1 MGLAERKT
9 GKGTR
14 ARLRI
19 GIAVFLAV
27 GVCAALFRVFLD
39 SPVGHAHPVIILDID
54 TLRADHLGCYGYRR
68 NTSPRIDELAS
79 QGTVFDWAFAQ
90 APNTPPSQA
99 SILTSLYPRTHGRMT
114 GKDRLPEEVT
124 TLAEVMQAGGFT
136 TAAFVDGGY
145 MARHSGLSQ
154 GFDTYYSRPKG
165 LKGLAALGPYVFD
178 WIREHHEENFLLLVH
193 TYDVHTPYDPP
204 APFREIFL
212 KGLEPS
218 TPGFE
223 PDTKTMKGVMM
234 RARRGD
240 LNQLT
245 AADIEYSRALYD
257 GGIRYVDAWIG
268 SFMELLSDNG
278 LLETATIIVLSD
290 HGEEFQEHGSV
301 LHEKLYSTVTHIP
314 LIIRPPGGMTAR
326 RVDQVVES
334 IDVMPTIL
342 EMVGLDKPETPM
354 EGASLYPFFGRRSV
368 RRLEGLGPAF
378 GESPL
383 FGGRVFV
390 ADGTHQMLQTRR
402 TEVLELYDFHS
413 DPTEQEDLSDRHPDI
428 IGRLRSNIERFDQ
441 TSAETTKYLAGVRV
455 VDDQDLEDLRAL
467 GYVE

>member
-1 MGLAERKT
+1 M
-9 GKGTR
+9 
-14 ARLRI
+14 
-19 GIAVFLAV
+19 VFAV
-27 GVCAALFRVFLD
+27 GAGFCLFLLGSHF
-39 SPVGHAHPVIILDID
+39 GHAHPVIILDID
-54 TLRADHLGCYGYRR
+54 TLRADHLGCYGYQRD
-68 NTSPRIDELAS
+68 TSHWIDELAS
-79 QGTVFDWAFAQ
+79 QGTVFEWAFAQ

-99 SILTSLYPRTHGRMT
+99 SILTSLYPRTHGRVT

-145 MARHSGLSQ
+145 MAPHSGLSQ
-154 GFDTYYSRPKG
+154 GFETYHSSKEG
-165 LKGLAALGPYVFD
+165 LKGLAALGPFVFD
-178 WIREHHEENFLLLVH
+178 WVRKNKEENFLLLIH

-204 APFREIFL
+204 PPFREIFL
-212 KGLEPS
+212 NGLEPS

-223 PDTKTMKGVMM
+223 PDTKTMKGVML
-234 RARRGD
+234 RARQGE

-268 SFMELLSDNG
+268 SFMELLRENG
-278 LLETATIIVLSD
+278 LLERATIIVLSD

-334 IDVMPTIL
+334 IDLMPTIL
-342 EMVGLDKPETPM
+342 DMVGLDEPQTPM
-354 EGASLYPFFGRRSV
+354 EGTSLFPFFKRRPVS
-368 RRLEGLGPAF
+368 RLEGLGPAF

-390 ADGTHQMLQTRR
+390 ADGTHQMLQTRT
-402 TEVLELYDFHS
+402 TEVLELFDFRLDS
-413 DPTEQEDLSDRHPDI
+413 KEQDDISQQHPEVV
-428 IGRLRSNIERFDQ
+428 GRLGSKIELFDQ
-441 TSAETTKYLAGVRV
+441 TSADTSKYLPGVRAI
-455 VDDQDLEDLRAL
+455 DDQDLEDLRAL